1 MGRIINARSPYI
13 IEINET
19 GQIET
24 KIQLFLWNAGN
35 PMPASPTYTMS
46 KKIPA
51 TNNPATYYDISPF
64 IQEYIQN
71 YKAPNPTIQSSTPAN
86 EWCNVMIKRFK
97 KISTS
102 FIQIGVNAY
111 HFGVNGYGEYFDY
124 SNPDFGNFL
133 KLVYQNDYYNP
144 VNAYNSITVLATA
157 GDYVEYVDLI
167 AGFIQTELITNT
179 GFRDIALVHPA
190 WAQYGNY
197 FQYKNSLGDI
207 LYEQKMVPRDW
218 CKYEPIRCDFIN
230 KLGGWETTWFYA
242 RNNDSLSKTASKYNF
257 MMGEALDYDAVWGTQ
272 KTFNTNGVKSITVNT
287 DWVEEEYKLIIEQL
301 LMSERILLNGKESVT
316 LTTQSVELYK
326 SIDTKMINYQLTFDF
341 AFNFINN
348 VI

>member
-1 MGRIINARSPYI
+1 MSQIINARSPYI
-13 IEINET
+13 IEINEV

-24 KIQLFLWNAGN
+24 KVQLYIWNAGS
-35 PMPASPTYTMS
+35 PMPALPTHSMD

-51 TNNPATYYDISPF
+51 TNNPATYYDIAPF
-64 IQEYIQN
+64 IQEYIEN
-71 YKAPNPTIQSSTPAN
+71 YIAPNPSLVQSTPAK

-102 FIQIGVNAY
+102 FIQIGVNEY
-111 HFGVNGYGEYFDY
+111 FYGVNGYGEYLEG
-124 SNPDFGNFL
+124 SNPDLGNFL
-133 KLVYQNDYYNP
+133 KLTYDNDYYNP
-144 VNAYNSITVLATA
+144 VSPYNSITVFATA

-167 AGFIQTELITNT
+167 SGFIQTELITSN
-179 GFRDIALVHPA
+179 GFKDIALVHPA
-190 WAQYGNY
+190 WALSGNY
-197 FQYKNSLGDI
+197 FQYKNSSGAL

-242 RNNDSLSKTASKYNF
+242 RSNDSLSKTASKYNF
-257 MMGEALDYDAVWGTQ
+257 LMDESLDYNPAWGTQ
-272 KTFNTNGVKSITVNT
+272 KTFNTNGVKSIKVNT
-287 DWVEEEYKLIIEQL
+287 DWVEEEYKLIIQQL
-301 LMSERILLNGKESVT
+301 LMSERIVLNGKQPVT

-326 SIDTKMINYQLTFDF
+326 SIDTKMINYELNFDF